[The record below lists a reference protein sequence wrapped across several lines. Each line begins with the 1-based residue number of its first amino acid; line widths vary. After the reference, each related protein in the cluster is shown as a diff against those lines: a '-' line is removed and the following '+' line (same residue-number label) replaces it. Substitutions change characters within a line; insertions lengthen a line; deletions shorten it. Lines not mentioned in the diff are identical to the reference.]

1 MVPFARFWSLSLVV
15 LVFDQ
20 ASKTWAGRFREASSE
35 VFEWEGFLHFG
46 FTYVTNSGASFS
58 MFSDYP
64 EFLTCLAI
72 VALLCI
78 WSFRKALELERHQL
92 QFIFGSIFGGIAGN
106 LTDRLFR
113 GGEVVDFIDLTFQF
127 IPPSNDFLFA
137 IRHFPVF
144 NIADSAI
151 FLGVIFYLIIGFT
164 DARHAQSE
172 SVAKNASDDSD

>member
-1 MVPFARFWSLSLVV
+1 MPFARFWSLSLVV
-15 LVFDQ
+15 LVLDQ

-35 VFEWEGFLHFG
+35 IFEWEGFLRFG
-46 FTYVTNSGASFS
+46 FTYVTNPGASFS

-127 IPPSNDFLFA
+127 IPASNDFLFA
-137 IRHFPVF
+137 IRNFPVF

-151 FLGVIFYLIIGFT
+151 FLGVVFYLITGFM
-164 DARHAQSE
+164 DARQAGLE
-172 SVAKNASDDSD
+172 TVAANDSGDPD

>member
-1 MVPFARFWSLSLVV
+1 MPFARFWSLSLVV

-20 ASKTWAGRFREASSE
+20 ASKTWADRFREVPIE
-35 VFEWEGFLHFG
+35 VFEWEGFLRLG

-72 VALLCI
+72 GALLCI
-78 WSFRKALELERHQL
+78 WFFRQALELERYNL

-137 IRHFPVF
+137 IRNFPVF
-144 NIADSAI
+144 NVADSAI
-151 FLGVIFYLIIGFT
+151 FLGVVFYLILGFT
-164 DARHAQSE
+164 DARRSRSE
-172 SVAKNASDDSD
+172 TVASNPEKDDAD